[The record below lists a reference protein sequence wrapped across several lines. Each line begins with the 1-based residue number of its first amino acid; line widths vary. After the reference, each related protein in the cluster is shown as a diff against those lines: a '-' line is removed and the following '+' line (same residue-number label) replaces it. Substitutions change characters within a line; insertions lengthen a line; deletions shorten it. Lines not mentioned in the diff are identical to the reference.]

1 MPSVSKAQAR
11 AMFAAASGKSTLG
24 IPKSVGQE
32 FTADQTPG
40 SVKKL
45 PPRAHALR
53 QRGMI
58 SKAPTVARR
67 PKRRGL
73 FDDVDGLSGPFVG
86 LGGHYRRYDVANGAA
101 GGTDQTPIKASSR

>member
-1 MPSVSKAQAR
+1 MPSVSKAQAI
-11 AMFAAASGKSTLG
+11 AMRMAAAGKSNLG

-32 FTADQTPG
+32 FTADQG
-40 SVKKL
+40 SIKKL

-67 PKRRGL
+67 PKRHGL
-73 FDDVDGLSGPFVG
+73 FDAVDGKSSG
-86 LGGHYRRYDVANGAA
+86 LD
-101 GGTDQTPIKASSR
+101 TPIKASSR